1 MLVSVPSPGHC
12 LEVHTP
18 WLGMVF
24 IMKDPSLAVK
34 EVKPNGL
41 VAEHNWRG
49 HNLHHSELRAAMET
63 MSRMEAEGLLKAC
76 ARYNDTSGPATLC
89 RVSGKVRR
97 VGDPCSPGLG
107 CHIACPFPLPLQ
119 RHCQVRSFPP
129 MSPVGVH
136 DGSGENMHEADKHP
150 ECPTFMA
157 VVRLI

>member
-1 MLVSVPSPGHC
+1 MGSAVGNRKSTAGWTAMLVSVPSPGHC

-107 CHIACPFPLPLQ
+107 YQ
-119 RHCQVRSFPP
+119 
-129 MSPVGVH
+129 SPVGVH